1 MSSGDFSRA
10 SLKSVVEISAYAYI
24 GAEGAPLKYRDGADE
39 ARAP

>member
-10 SLKSVVEISAYAYI
+10 SLKSIVEMSANSYS
-24 GAEGAPLKYRDGADE
+24 GAEGAPLKYREGADE